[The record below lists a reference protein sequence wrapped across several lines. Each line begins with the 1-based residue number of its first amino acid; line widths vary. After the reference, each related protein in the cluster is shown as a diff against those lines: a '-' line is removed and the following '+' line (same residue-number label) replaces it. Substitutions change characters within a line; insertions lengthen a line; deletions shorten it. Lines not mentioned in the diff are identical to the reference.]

1 MPLLAPILG
10 EAKLL
15 SLGLFAACINVSACT
30 YTNAINELFNCVT
43 LSPNCWCFTWYD
55 RMQMFICSISWSA
68 WVIKIFFNKVFKL
81 LLLSFITRKQIS
93 VHVLLLKILK
103 SIFMQ
108 VPYATTAF
116 SVLVVF
122 ATPSVS

>member
-43 LSPNCWCFTWYD
+43 LRQIAD
-55 RMQMFICSISWSA
+55 A
-68 WVIKIFFNKVFKL
+68 L
-81 LLLSFITRKQIS
+81 LDMIECRCL
-93 VHVLLLKILK
+93 
-103 SIFMQ
+103 
-108 VPYATTAF
+108 
-116 SVLVVF
+116 F
-122 ATPSVS
+122 AAYLGQLG